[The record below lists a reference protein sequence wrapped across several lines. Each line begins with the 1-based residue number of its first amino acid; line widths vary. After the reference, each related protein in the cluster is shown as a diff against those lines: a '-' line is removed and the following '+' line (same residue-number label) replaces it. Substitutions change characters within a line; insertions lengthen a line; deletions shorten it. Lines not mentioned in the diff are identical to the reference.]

1 MLLEREIILHLSLID
16 GVGPEF
22 VKYIT
27 KDYSVLVTAEIYSL
41 SERQLIEQYALTTK
55 RATLL
60 YEGLQRE
67 EAVERELLL
76 LKKNNIQFIT
86 PYDDSYPKNLR
97 SNSSFPPVLY
107 IKTAREGININ
118 DYLALSVVSSRQT
131 NQYGKKTIFNLIGNI
146 PALVRNE
153 IAIVSGGA
161 IGGDTYI
168 HEATLKNE
176 ITAIS
181 VLGSGLL
188 SLYPKCNERLF
199 ENILDAGGILLSH
212 FSLQTQ
218 ASPVTFP
225 VRNAI
230 VAGISKALL
239 VVQAG
244 KKSGTLITA
253 NYALEYGRTVGAVP
267 GQIDDP
273 LMIEANNLI
282 KQGAVCVTS
291 SYDLLSLL
299 GYSFQEGDFSRE
311 KELYSGCTK
320 LQKDILNIC
329 VEPHSMQE
337 LGVIL
342 EISLSELYNEILYLT
357 TKQYLKEDILGYFS
371 RV

>member
-1 MLLEREIILHLSLID
+1 MFLEREIILHLSLID
-16 GVGPEF
+16 GVGPGF

-27 KDYSVLVTAEIYSL
+27 KDYSFLVTADIYTL
-41 SERQLIEQYALTTK
+41 SETQLVEQYALTNK
-55 RATLL
+55 RAKLL
-60 YEGLQRE
+60 YEGLQRT
-67 EAVERELLL
+67 EALEQELLL
-76 LKKNNIQFIT
+76 LKKNNIEFIT

-107 IKTAREGININ
+107 VKATKERININ
-118 DYLALSVVSSRQT
+118 DYLTLSIVSSRQT
-131 NQYGKKTIFNLIGNI
+131 SHYGKRAIFDLIENI
-146 PALVRNE
+146 PISIRDR

-168 HEATLKNE
+168 HEATLKNK
-176 ITAIS
+176 IMAVS

-199 ENILDAGGILLSH
+199 ENILDTGGVLLSH
-212 FSLQTQ
+212 FPLQMQ

-230 VAGISKALL
+230 VAGISSALL

-273 LMIEANNLI
+273 LMVEANNLI

-299 GYSFQEGDFSRE
+299 GYSFQEEDFSQK

-320 LQKDILNIC
+320 LQKNILNVC
-329 VEPHSMQE
+329 VHPHSIEE
-337 LGVIL
+337 LAVIL
-342 EISLSELYNEILYLT
+342 EVSSSELYNEILYLT
-357 TKQYLKEDILGYFS
+357 SKQYLKEDVLGCFL